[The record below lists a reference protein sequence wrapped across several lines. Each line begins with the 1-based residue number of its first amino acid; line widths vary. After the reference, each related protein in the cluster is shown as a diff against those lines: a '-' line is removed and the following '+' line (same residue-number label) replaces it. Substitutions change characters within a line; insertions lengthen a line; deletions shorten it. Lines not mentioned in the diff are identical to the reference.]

1 MKFRFIIVSAILLS
15 FVGISALALN
25 YAFDYSPF
33 EMIFVRGIIALL
45 LIIYFIRQYV
55 GQTNALNTLQGFIS
69 YFLNFISILF
79 FASFLNLSLEYA
91 IYNHIDPEY
100 KYQLEEKE
108 YQKVYDHRMKK
119 GLPLNSR
126 ISKEEVEEKYGIIG
140 LIEINQPVYVL
151 NFVTVLL
158 MYLVALFLNHIKN
171 EDKTTIVR
179 QNAS

>member
-1 MKFRFIIVSAILLS
+1 MKYSFIITSSILLS
-15 FVGISALALN
+15 LVGISALALN

-33 EMIFVRGIIALL
+33 ELIFFRGVLALFLIAF
-45 LIIYFIRQYV
+45 FIKQYV
-55 GQTNALNTLQGFIS
+55 AQTIAVNSLQGFIS

-79 FASFLNLSLEYA
+79 LSSFLNLFLEYS

-108 YQKVYDHRMKK
+108 YQKVYEHRMKK

-126 ISKEEVEEKYGIIG
+126 ISNSEIEQKYGLVG
-140 LIEINQPVYVL
+140 LVEINQPVYVL

-158 MYLVALFLNHIKN
+158 MYLVALFFNHIKS
-171 EDKTTIVR
+171 ELKTAT
-179 QNAS
+179 

>member
-1 MKFRFIIVSAILLS
+1 MKYSFIITSSILLS
-15 FVGISALALN
+15 LVGISALALN

-33 EMIFVRGIIALL
+33 E
-45 LIIYFIRQYV
+45 LIFIRGVLALFLITLFIKQYV
-55 GQTNALNTLQGFIS
+55 AQATAVNSLQGFIS

-79 FASFLNLSLEYA
+79 LSSFLNLSLEYS

-108 YQKVYDHRMKK
+108 YQKVYEHRMKK

-126 ISKEEVEEKYGIIG
+126 ISNSEIEQKYGLVG
-140 LIEINQPVYVL
+140 LVEINQPVYVL

-158 MYLVALFLNHIKN
+158 MYLVALFFNHIKS
-171 EDKTTIVR
+171 ELKTAT
-179 QNAS
+179 